1 MILANAAGNMTL
13 ANRVQRVPVCLNP
26 LNIPCGGLSPHL
38 KHSNAFPQMT
48 SKTV

>member
-1 MILANAAGNMTL
+1 MILVNAAGNTAL
-13 ANRVQRVPVCLNP
+13 ANKVQRVPACLNP
-26 LNIPCGGLSPHL
+26 LSIPCSGLSPHL